1 MLIISLHEKFWL
13 IASWMVKDEVHV
25 LNLVLKNIDVFLTL
39 RLYQDASFDVVL
51 LFRINGTQRVFVL
64 QWIFNIIIIILLILS
79 HI

>member
-1 MLIISLHEKFWL
+1 
-13 IASWMVKDEVHV
+13 MVKDEVHV

-64 QWIFNIIIIILLILS
+64 Q
-79 HI
+79 